1 MTDKLHNL
9 ITPYLSNTM
18 QTQSPAIPR
27 RQFLAATSLA
37 AAGALL
43 PKFSHAAEAVAPV
56 RLGFIGV
63 GSRGSTLLRLM
74 AQQPG
79 TLIVAVCDNEP
90 AKLDRAKKIVTDAG
104 RPAPATFSDWK
115 KMLEHREVDAVV
127 SALPV
132 DLHAACYLDVIAA
145 DKDLYAEKP
154 LGLTVAEADAVAKAA
169 AKGKKIVQVG
179 FQRRADPRF
188 VQPMAQVHA
197 GEIGT
202 LLEGRVLWSNS
213 WGPLTGWFG
222 QRRRSGDWMVE
233 QAVHNWDVLNW
244 ANQCRPVRACGLGRS
259 DLFREHQADRDV
271 HDYYAGVLEYENG
284 VFVNIIHSWVPPLK
298 FNEEYTRLI
307 GTKGGID
314 FKTGTFSFRPDQKKP
329 DRIGFEGPDK
339 LDDNVLA
346 VESFLKAVRE
356 RSQPVATI
364 EHAREALLAC
374 LLMREAV
381 YRKTMVTMKEILG

>member
-1 MTDKLHNL
+1 M
-9 ITPYLSNTM
+9 NTE
-18 QTQSPAIPR
+18 PNPIPR

-43 PKFSHAAEAVAPV
+43 PNISRAAESAVAPV

-74 AQQPG
+74 AQQAG
-79 TLIVAVCDNEP
+79 TRIVAVCDNEP
-90 AKLDRAKKIVTDAG
+90 GKLDRAKKIVTDAG
-104 RPAPATFSDWK
+104 RPAPVTFAEWK
-115 KMLEHREVDAVV
+115 KLLEHREVDVVV

-132 DLHAACYLDVIAA
+132 DLHAPCYLDVLAA
-145 DKDLYAEKP
+145 GKDLYAEKP
-154 LGLTVAEADAVAKAA
+154 LGLTVAEGDAVAKAA
-169 AKGKKIVQVG
+169 AKGKQIVQVG

-188 VQPMAQVHA
+188 VQPMKLVHD
-197 GEIGT
+197 GEIGE

-244 ANQCRPVRACGLGRS
+244 ATRSRPKRAVGFGRD
-259 DLFREHQADRDV
+259 DLFRDKQADRDV
-271 HDYYAGVLEYENG
+271 HDYYSGTLEYENG
-284 VFVNIIHSWVPPLK
+284 VFVNIIHSWVPPSK

-314 FKTGTFSFRPDQKKP
+314 FKTGTFSFRPDQKKA
-329 DRIGFEGPDK
+329 DRIGFEGPAN

-356 RSQPVATI
+356 RSQPVATLA
-364 EHAREALLAC
+364 HANEALLTC

-381 YRKTMVTMKEILG
+381 YRKTMVTLKEILA

>member
-1 MTDKLHNL
+1 MKNV
-9 ITPYLSNTM
+9 SN
-18 QTQSPAIPR
+18 SIPR
-27 RQFLAATSLA
+27 RQFIAATSLA

-43 PKFSHAAEAVAPV
+43 PQFSRAADNAVAPV

-79 TLIVAVCDNEP
+79 TQIVAVCDNEP
-90 AKLDRAKKIVTDAG
+90 SKLDRAKKIVTDAG
-104 RPAPATFSDWK
+104 RPAPETFGDWK
-115 KMLEHREVDAVV
+115 KLLEHRDVDVVV

-132 DLHAACYLDVIAA
+132 DLHAPCYLDVLAA
-145 DKDLYAEKP
+145 KKDLYAEKP
-154 LGLTVAEADAVAKAA
+154 LGLTVAEGDAVQRAA
-169 AKGKKIVQVG
+169 DQSGRIVQVG

-188 VQPMAQVHA
+188 VQPMKLVHD
-197 GEIGT
+197 GEIGD

-222 QRRRSGDWMVE
+222 QRKRSGDWMVE

-244 ANQCRPVRACGLGRS
+244 ATRSLPKRAVGFGRS

-284 VFVNIIHSWVPPLK
+284 VFVNIIHSWVPPTK

-314 FKTGTFSFRPDQKKP
+314 FKTGTFSYRPDQKKA
-329 DRIGFEGPDK
+329 DRVAYEGPAN

-364 EHAREALLAC
+364 THAREALLAC

-381 YRKTMVTMKEILG
+381 YRGTAVTMKDFL

>member
-1 MTDKLHNL
+1 MSIL
-9 ITPYLSNTM
+9 
-18 QTQSPAIPR
+18 R
-27 RQFLAATSLA
+27 RRFIATTALA
-37 AAGALL
+37 AASPLL
-43 PKFSHAAEAVAPV
+43 PKLSSSAENAVAPV

-63 GSRGSTLLRLM
+63 GNRGSTLLRLM
-74 AQQPG
+74 AQQAG
-79 TLIVAVCDNEP
+79 TRIIAVCDNEP
-90 AKLDRAKKIVTDAG
+90 GKLDRAKKIVTDANK
-104 RPAPATFSDWK
+104 PAPETFSDWK
-115 KMLEHREVDAVV
+115 KMLEHRDVDAVV

-132 DLHAACYLDVIAA
+132 DLHAACYLDVMAA
-145 DKDLYAEKP
+145 GKDLYAEKP
-154 LGLTVAEADAVAKAA
+154 LGLTIDEADAVAKAVEN
-169 AKGKKIVQVG
+169 GKQIVQVG

-188 VQPMAQVHA
+188 VQPMAMVHA

-213 WGPLTGWFG
+213 WGPLIGWFG

-244 ANQCRPVRACGLGRS
+244 ANKCRPVRACGLGRS
-259 DLFREHQADRDV
+259 DLFRENQAERDV

-284 VFVNIIHSWVPPLK
+284 VFVNIIHSWVPPTK

-314 FKTGTFSFRPDQKKP
+314 FKTGTFSYRPDQKKA
-329 DRIGFEGPDK
+329 DRVGFEGPAN

-346 VESFLKAVRE
+346 VESFLRAVRD
-356 RSQPVATI
+356 RSQPVATVA
-364 EHAREALLAC
+364 HAREALLTC

-381 YRKTMVTMKEILG
+381 YRKTMVTMKEIGG

>member
-1 MTDKLHNL
+1 MNSSVNRRQL
-9 ITPYLSNTM
+9 M
-18 QTQSPAIPR
+18 QTVGGVAGVAMLGGEAI
-27 RQFLAATSLA
+27 AATD
-37 AAGALL
+37 
-43 PKFSHAAEAVAPV
+43 PTPV

-79 TLIVAVCDNEP
+79 TEIVAVCDNEP
-90 AKLDRAKKIVTDAG
+90 EKLDRAKKIVTDAG
-104 RPAPATFSDWK
+104 RPAPDGFAEWK
-115 KMLEHREVDAVV
+115 KLLEHPEVDVVV

-132 DLHAACYLDVIAA
+132 DLHASCYVDVLNAG
-145 DKDLYAEKP
+145 KDLYAEKP
-154 LGLTVAEADAVAKAA
+154 LGLTVAECDEVQRVAEQSRR
-169 AKGKKIVQVG
+169 IVQIG

-188 VQPMAQVHA
+188 IQPMKLVHD
-197 GEIGT
+197 GEIGS

-244 ANQCRPVRACGLGRS
+244 ATRSLPKRAVGFGRN
-259 DLFREHQADRDV
+259 DLFRDQQSDRDV
-271 HDYYAGVLEYENG
+271 HDYYSGVLEYENG
-284 VFVNIIHSWVPPLK
+284 VIVNIVHSWVPPTK

-307 GTKGGID
+307 GTTGGID
-314 FKTGTFSFRPDQKKP
+314 FNSGTFSYRPNQNRPD
-329 DRIGFEGPDK
+329 RVAFEGPAN
-339 LDDNVLA
+339 LDNNVLA

-356 RSQPVATI
+356 RSQPVATLA
-364 EHAREALLAC
+364 HARDALLAC

-381 YRKTMVTMKEILG
+381 DRGTAVTLKDIGA

>member
-1 MTDKLHNL
+1 MKT
-9 ITPYLSNTM
+9 TPSTTPSLT
-18 QTQSPAIPR
+18 R
-27 RQFLAATSLA
+27 RDFLATTAIAAVGAALPLA
-37 AAGALL
+37 AQNNSN
-43 PKFSHAAEAVAPV
+43 PAPV

-74 AQQPG
+74 ARQPG
-79 TLIVAVCDNEP
+79 TRIVAVCDNEP
-90 AKLDRAKKIVTDAG
+90 AKLDRAKKIVADAG
-104 RPAPATFSDWK
+104 RPAPETFSEWK
-115 KMLEHREVDAVV
+115 KLLEHRELDAVI

-132 DLHAACYLDVIAA
+132 DLHAACYLDTLAA
-145 DKDLYAEKP
+145 GKDLYAEKP
-154 LGLTVAEADAVAKAA
+154 LGLTVAEGDAVQKAA
-169 AKGKKIVQVG
+169 DKSGRIVQVG

-188 VQPMAQVHA
+188 VQPMKLVHE
-197 GEIGT
+197 GEIGE

-244 ANQCRPVRACGLGRS
+244 ATRSRPKRAVGFGRN
-259 DLFREHQADRDV
+259 DLFRDKQTDRDV
-271 HDYYAGVLEYENG
+271 HDYYSGTLEYENG
-284 VFVNIIHSWVPPLK
+284 VFVNIIHSWVAPSK

-307 GTKGGID
+307 GAKGGID
-314 FKTGTFSFRPDQKKP
+314 FKTGTISYRPELKRPD
-329 DRIGFEGPDK
+329 RSGYEGPEK

-356 RSQPVATI
+356 RSQPVATVA
-364 EHAREALLAC
+364 HAREALLAC

-381 YRKTMVTMKEILG
+381 NRKTVVTMKDIGA